1 METRIFIVVQN
12 LKIGGFQRV
21 ALDEA
26 YGLASQSIFVTVI
39 TLEDCFTEKI
49 NNFVYKEKNFIDSY
63 KLNIRVAEGKRI
75 KQFVFFKTLLK
86 STGYKNEIISHSL
99 RATVLI
105 FLIRL
110 VYKTDVHIHTVIH
123 QLPSLSSSFQRIK
136 RFIYSSMSD
145 NLFAFSIAAKK
156 DWDEK
161 IQSSFWLKHLFR
173 RKQIKLLRNGVF
185 LDRLPKRIS
194 FSAQKNA
201 QNLRLVFLGRPI
213 KWKGSETIFK
223 LLQMDQLSEA
233 KGLFFFPY
241 ENKELLSNLP
251 VTVRSRIKIIIG
263 KSIKDYSPQKGDVH
277 LYPANYGNKAKFI
290 ESISINCLEM
300 AAIGIPSCVTIG
312 GLETWPEFLHNSLIN
327 EVDWDDLHKTAD
339 TIAQLH
345 KSNLSDVDLIKVRKL
360 VTIENH
366 IQQLLEYTSLTK
378 A

>member
-1 METRIFIVVQN
+1 
-12 LKIGGFQRV
+12 
-21 ALDEA
+21 
-26 YGLASQSIFVTVI
+26 
-39 TLEDCFTEKI
+39 
-49 NNFVYKEKNFIDSY
+49 
-63 KLNIRVAEGKRI
+63 
-75 KQFVFFKTLLK
+75 
-86 STGYKNEIISHSL
+86 
-99 RATVLI
+99 
-105 FLIRL
+105 
-110 VYKTDVHIHTVIH
+110 
-123 QLPSLSSSFQRIK
+123 
-136 RFIYSSMSD
+136 MSD